1 MEDQSARQVRHHI
14 PPLTRRFY
22 ALYIDEGLRLVFF
35 LPFLP
40 LMLGDREK
48 GLAALAL
55 AIVTSLAFR
64 VCCLYF
70 LGGSVGK
77 LVCGLR
83 VVDRGTGGPLEPIQ
97 AMLRVLADELSLFFA
112 FAPRALVYFRWDRTH
127 LSDWCAETRVVS
139 LKEQSF
145 IPKLR
150 PVTGSVLVILGLFW
164 GAVGWL

>member
-14 PPLTRRFY
+14 PPLPRRFY
-22 ALYIDEGLRLVFF
+22 AFYIDEGLRVTFF
-35 LPFLP
+35 LPFL
-40 LMLGDREK
+40 LLALGNREK
-48 GLAALAL
+48 SLAGLAL
-55 AIVTSLAFR
+55 AVVTYLAFR
-64 VCCLYF
+64 MCCLYF

-77 LVCGLR
+77 LACGLR

-97 AMLRVLADELSLFFA
+97 ALLRVLADELSVFFA

-127 LSDWCAETRVVS
+127 LSDWIAETRVVS

-145 IPKLR
+145 IPRLR
-150 PVTGSVLVILGLFW
+150 PVTGSILVLLGLFW